1 MQLTFLGSIALA
13 LASVIATNS
22 AANAQTHDM
31 TAPPASPSTMTPP
44 APGALD
50 AKPMAHDGMMNDCA
64 QMHADMR
71 AQIDA
76 LRADIAALRADLARA
91 RTQ

>member
-1 MQLTFLGSIALA
+1 MRSTFMGSVALA
-13 LASVIATNS
+13 LAGVIATNS

-31 TAPPASPSTMTPP
+31 PSPPASSSTMTPS
-44 APGALD
+44 AAG
-50 AKPMAHDGMMNDCA
+50 AKPMVHEGMMHDCA
-64 QMHADMR
+64 QMHAGLR